1 MSFMNID
8 DNTYK
13 KLTPKQFNDSTQT
26 SQQQAVKPRK
36 QTTWRKQLFIA
47 LIVLLQFLMLVLLV
61 AMLCLMLTYVSTNNN
76 CTCTTGS
83 IGFPNFTGLSDD
95 IIYNFNA
102 NVTRSFPNY
111 TEWSD
116 GIVYKVAGSFPNFTE
131 LFNVLGQKS
140 LNLNQSYPN
149 STEQLQIATESA
161 QKLIEIVN
169 TLSRLSH
176 LQNTC
181 STSTAGV
188 VDNILLMVQELLM
201 LHNDSTALPTSCKKI
216 KETQPNSQSGVY
228 LLANANGGATYAT
241 YCNME
246 ELCGTGGGWT
256 RLAYL
261 DMSDST
267 QSCPSGFRL
276 YQLEGIIEFVVDQQQ
291 TEVVVHQFS
300 SHLMVSVTLK
310 CVVE

>member
-1 MSFMNID
+1 MSSMNID
-8 DNTYK
+8 DNTYE
-13 KLTPKQFNDSTQT
+13 KLTPKQFNDGTQT

-83 IGFPNFTGLSDD
+83 IGSPNFTGLSDD

-102 NVTRSFPNY
+102 NVTRSFPNF

-131 LFNVLGQKS
+131 LSNVLGQKS

-149 STEQLQIATESA
+149 FTEQLQIATESA

-169 TLSRLSH
+169 TLSH
-176 LQNTC
+176 LQNT

-201 LHNDSTALPTSCKKI
+201 LHNDSTALPTSCI
-216 KETQPNSQSGVY
+216 KRLRRHNQTVNQVCIY
-228 LLANANGGATYAT
+228 WLML
-241 YCNME
+241 ME
-246 ELCGTGGGWT
+246 E
-256 RLAYL
+256 
-261 DMSDST
+261 
-267 QSCPSGFRL
+267 P
-276 YQLEGIIEFVVDQQQ
+276 
-291 TEVVVHQFS
+291 
-300 SHLMVSVTLK
+300 LMPLSVIWRN
-310 CVVE
+310 CVVPEEDGQD

>member
-1 MSFMNID
+1 MS
-8 DNTYK
+8 
-13 KLTPKQFNDSTQT
+13 
-26 SQQQAVKPRK
+26 
-36 QTTWRKQLFIA
+36 
-47 LIVLLQFLMLVLLV
+47 
-61 AMLCLMLTYVSTNNN
+61 
-76 CTCTTGS
+76 
-83 IGFPNFTGLSDD
+83 D

-102 NVTRSFPNY
+102 NVIRNFPNF

-116 GIVYKVAGSFPNFTE
+116 GIVYKVASSFPNFTE
-131 LFNVLGQKS
+131 LSNVLGQKS
-140 LNLNQSYPN
+140 LNLNQSYLN
-149 STEQLQIATESA
+149 FTEQLQIATESA

-169 TLSRLSH
+169 TLSH

-267 QSCPSGFRL
+267 QKLSFW
-276 YQLEGIIEFVVDQQQ
+276 V
-291 TEVVVHQFS
+291 
-300 SHLMVSVTLK
+300 
-310 CVVE
+310 